1 LITAESGYVTIPKVL
16 QPVQVGTKKSS
27 RIDFPAVFALAIASS
42 RVFSQIMAGGLPV
55 LSAIPI
61 PAMGFLLF

>member
-1 LITAESGYVTIPKVL
+1 
-16 QPVQVGTKKSS
+16 VGTKKSS

-42 RVFSQIMAGGLPV
+42 RVFFQIMAGGLPV